1 MRPPAGLI
9 RIDPETGH
17 APKSRTGNHGNHAI
31 SGIVHG
37 RMVMI
42 TQDQNHRRN
51 DCTTMPPWT
60 Q

>member
-31 SGIVHG
+31 SGIVRG
-37 RMVMI
+37 RTVMI
-42 TQDQNHRRN
+42 TQDQNRRRN
-51 DCTTMPPWT
+51 GSTTMLPWT
-60 Q
+60 P

>member
-17 APKSRTGNHGNHAI
+17 APESRTGNHGNHAI

-37 RMVMI
+37 RMGMI
-42 TQDQNHRRN
+42 TKDQNHRRN
-51 DCTTMPPWT
+51 DCTTMLPWT